1 MRINV
6 RYGMFD
12 NLRQEWTNALTE
24 IIYFQVIK
32 VLVLI
37 KWLHKS
43 QASTAICP
51 TKWDCKTNRI

>member
-1 MRINV
+1 MQATSFFQQMRINV

-12 NLRQEWTNALTE
+12 NLRQEWTKALTE

-37 KWLHKS
+37 K
-43 QASTAICP
+43 
-51 TKWDCKTNRI
+51 